1 MKRINLLDEH
11 TSNKIAAG
19 EVVERPSSV
28 VKELVENSI
37 DAGSK
42 NITIEIEEG
51 GIALIRVIDDGIGV
65 HNLDI
70 EKAFLPHATS
80 KIKTVEDIY
89 SISTLGFRGEAL
101 PSIASVS
108 KVTFRSKPA
117 ECDFGKEL
125 VLEAGEKISLTD
137 IGMNNGSV
145 MEVKDLFFNVPA
157 RRKFLKSTSR
167 EGSLINDIILRIAL
181 SNPHIS
187 FKLFNNGKKTLHTYG
202 DGNLNNV
209 IRTIYGKN
217 ISEHVL
223 PFEYEDETLKIH
235 GYIGK
240 ELIARGSRNNESI
253 FVNNRYIKNKTI
265 VAAVENAFKSF
276 STVNKFPFF
285 VLFIDLSPDSIDV
298 NIHPTKAEIK
308 FKDERVIYK
317 RVFDAVHS
325 ALKEDIFNSFK
336 VDNKFEIEEVVEEIK
351 LDLDSESNTP
361 SISEPVSSNK
371 IEPSIKDVYNNVTIY
386 DVKKEE
392 DLYNKLKQLN
402 KDKNINNYKQPE
414 NKTASE
420 DLNIS
425 SIKENINLETTYNTN
440 SEIIKNTSL
449 SDNNSIDIK
458 SSEESTLKQSEPTPK
473 FPDLRIIGQFRKTYI
488 LAEYLDTLYII
499 DQHVAHEKIL
509 FEKYVKDIEN
519 KEIVVQRLLIPCIID
534 LSLDDFE
541 CYKENIHVFTDSGF
555 VIEEFGGNTIAL
567 KEVPYFLGKLDAKNF
582 LLSIIDNLKNLGSG
596 KTVDVKVH
604 KIATMACKAAVK
616 ANDYLTQIEMEKLIS
631 DLRYLDNPF
640 NCPHGRPIII
650 KFTEYEL
657 EKRFRRIV

>member
-51 GIALIRVIDDGIGV
+51 GISLIRVIDDGVGV

-89 SISTLGFRGEAL
+89 SINTLGFRGEAL

-108 KVTFRSKPA
+108 KLTFRSKPS
-117 ECDFGKEL
+117 ECDFGKEII
-125 VLEAGEKISLTD
+125 LEAGEKLSLTD

-181 SNPHIS
+181 SNPDIS

-202 DGNLNNV
+202 DGKLNNV

-217 ISEHVL
+217 ISDHVL
-223 PFEYEDETLKIH
+223 PFNYEDETLKVH

-240 ELIARGSRNNESI
+240 EIIARGSRNNESI

-308 FKDERVIYK
+308 FKEERVIYK
-317 RVFDAVHS
+317 RVFDAVHT
-325 ALKEDIFNSFK
+325 ALKEDIFNSFA
-336 VDNKFEIEEVVEEIK
+336 VEDKFVNEEIVEEIK
-351 LDLDSESNTP
+351 LDLDTASKSNN
-361 SISEPVSSNK
+361 IDEPITSNK
-371 IEPSIKDVYNNVTIY
+371 VEPSIKDIYNNVTIQ
-386 DVKKEE
+386 DVAKEE
-392 DLYNKLKQLN
+392 DLYNKLKELN
-402 KDKNINNYKQPE
+402 KNKAINSYN
-414 NKTASE
+414 NNSE
-420 DLNIS
+420 SLN
-425 SIKENINLETTYNTN
+425 NTTVNENTN
-440 SEIIKNTSL
+440 NSDYYTKNDFTSSQANL
-449 SDNNSIDIK
+449 SNI
-458 SSEESTLKQSEPTPK
+458 KQSNNFNSSTTSIEMEAEKELNKAK
-473 FPDLRIIGQFRKTYI
+473 FPDLRVIGQFSKTYI

-499 DQHVAHEKIL
+499 DQHAAHEKIL
-509 FEKYVKDIEN
+509 YEKYVKDIESN
-519 KEIVVQRLLIPCIID
+519 EIIVQQLLIPCIID
-534 LSLDDFE
+534 LSLDDYE
-541 CYKENIHVFTDSGF
+541 CYKENIDIFTNSGF

-567 KEVPYFLGKLDAKNF
+567 KEVPYFLGKLDSKNF

-596 KTVDVKVH
+596 KTVEVKLN

-631 DLRYLDNPF
+631 DLRYIDNPF

-650 KFTEYEL
+650 KFTKYEL
-657 EKRFRRIV
+657 DKKFRRIV